1 MPDASGAISSEGKIV
16 TFYSYK
22 GGTGRTMALAN
33 VAWILAASGRR
44 VLAADWDLESP
55 GLHRF
60 FHPFLPT
67 AERDT
72 RGVVDMIRSYQ
83 QTAARSDERSRDR
96 HIGRLARAEL
106 YAFTLDWIFPGGGTL
121 DFLPAGRQN
130 LEYVATLAAT
140 DWDEFY
146 SGLNGGEFLD
156 ALRADMKR
164 HYDYVLIDSRTGLT
178 DVADICTVHLPDVLV
193 DCFTLSTQGIEGAA
207 RVARLIES
215 RYPDRNIRILP
226 VPMRVDQGEKD
237 RVEAGKALARR
248 LFAGLPAEMTE
259 TERQRYWGAVEVA
272 YQPFYA
278 FEEILA
284 VFGDRPG
291 TPGSLLSSF
300 ERLAAELTD
309 GSVVSLRPLDE
320 DLRVRVRQRFV
331 RRPVIEGNEIQ
342 IRYYPEDQS
351 WAEWL
356 TALLGE
362 SGFTVRQH
370 PHGTSD
376 TDNETVAEPAGGPSG
391 DLQSIGATPTLSV
404 ISATY
409 LARHGQHGTA
419 RTAAASE
426 ASHAED
432 PSGVRPG
439 YAVYVTVTQPLPEF
453 PTASSVS
460 LFDATE
466 FDATRRLGVL
476 LGMADT
482 PRLPAIVGVPAP
494 RFPGEEPKLVKANAR
509 NPRFTGREADIRE
522 LRTQLRTAGTTVV
535 VAPVALQGLGGVGKT
550 QVALEYLHRFKSD
563 YDLIWWVECGQTQ
576 FIDVQ
581 LAELADQ
588 LSEAFPIAP
597 PADSTFEEKARFVLN
612 LLARPRGVRPVE
624 DWLLIYDNAE
634 DIEAVTEWL
643 PRAGG
648 HTLITSRNGAWAE
661 RAHPIEV
668 EVFTRQE
675 SVAHL
680 RRVVP
685 GITNVEAG
693 QVADALGD
701 LPLAIETAAVWL
713 KDTAHRVAD
722 YLSEL
727 ESHAPEALGAVELP
741 SGYPRGVA
749 AAWDPSLNLLRERS
763 PAAMRLLQLC
773 SVMAPNIA
781 RDLIYSQGMA
791 SILKPYDPSLSEQLV
806 IGRVVREASKLALLK
821 IDSAAGQIQ
830 VHRLVQAV
838 VRGRMTPDELAAV
851 HRNVQYLL
859 VASRPSNE
867 VDVPETWSR
876 YQIVWPHLGP
886 CQAMVSDEEEVRQLS
901 VDRVR
906 YLWVVSDLDRAA
918 EVADTVIGRWEK
930 LAANAKPEIAQV
942 IRKQRLQ
949 LEFNLANVRRSQSR
963 YTEATALDER
973 VLAEQVEL
981 LGADHPHTLTTAS
994 SYAADLKTLGRYREA
1009 LAMDERTC
1017 PAWAELYGED
1027 HRRAIDAAHNLAISY
1042 RLTGNVADSLR
1053 LDIATLD
1060 RYRTTTGARHPNALR
1075 SAGNIVRDLIESG
1088 EYAEAVTRSQGV
1100 HRLCVDSL
1108 GVRSPVTLDAQVL
1121 VGIAQRSA
1129 GRFEEA
1135 EREFTSAQPPLNE
1148 RFGESSSQALAC
1160 RLSHAANLMQ
1170 LDQLEAATQDIKDVL
1185 TAYAQRL
1192 GDKHPHALTCR
1203 VNLASAL
1210 RLQQRYDQAMTES
1223 EIALSGLTEVL
1234 GSEHPYTLAAAMM
1247 RATLLADRGDLRQ
1260 SAELDEGTVAVLA
1273 STVGPRHPDTL
1284 RCRAN
1289 LLLTRQLL
1297 GEEQANVE
1305 WEALLA
1311 QLSAAVGAGHPTV
1324 DVVRG
1329 GRRLLRALDP
1339 QPF

>member
-1 MPDASGAISSEGKIV
+1 MPDTSGSNNSEGTII

-33 VAWILAASGRR
+33 VAWVLAANGYR

-72 RGVVDMIRSYQ
+72 RGVVDLIQSYQ
-83 QTAARSDERSRDR
+83 LIAARSDARSRDL
-96 HIGRLARAEL
+96 HIGDLSRVER
-106 YAFTLDWIFPGGGTL
+106 YAFSLDWSFPNAGTL

-130 LEYVATLAAT
+130 LEYVATLAAM

-146 SGLNGGEFLD
+146 QGLNGGEFLD
-156 ALRADMKR
+156 AVRADMKQ

-178 DVADICTVHLPDVLV
+178 DVADICTVHLPDILV

-207 RVARLIES
+207 RVARLIEAT
-215 RYPDRNIRILP
+215 YPLRNIRILP
-226 VPMRVDQGEKD
+226 VPMRVDQGEKE
-237 RVEAGKALARR
+237 RVEAGRAFARR
-248 LFAGLPAEMTE
+248 IFAGLPAGMTDN
-259 TERQRYWGAVEVA
+259 ERQQYWGAVEVP

-284 VFGDRPG
+284 IFGDRPG
-291 TPGSLLSSF
+291 APGSLLSSF
-300 ERLAAELTD
+300 ERLSAQITG
-309 GSVVSLRPLDE
+309 GSVTSLEPLDE

-331 RRPVIEGNEIQ
+331 RRPVVEGNEIQ

-362 SGFTVRQH
+362 SGFTVRQRLLGAF
-370 PHGTSD
+370 GT
-376 TDNETVAEPAGGPSG
+376 EAVAEPASEPSG
-391 DLQSIGATPTLSV
+391 NRQGDGTTPTLSV
-404 ISATY
+404 VSATY
-409 LARHGQHGTA
+409 LARHAQRETA
-419 RTAAASE
+419 RKAAVRES
-426 ASHAED
+426 SQAED
-432 PSGVRPG
+432 LDSVHPG
-439 YAVYVTVTQPLPEF
+439 YAVYVAETPPLPQF
-453 PTASSVS
+453 PAASSTS
-460 LFDATE
+460 LVDATE
-466 FDATRRLGVL
+466 YDATRRLGLL

-482 PRLPAIVGVPAP
+482 PRLPAMVGVPAP
-494 RFPGEEPKLVKANAR
+494 RFPGAEPKLVKANAR
-509 NPRFTGREADIRE
+509 NPRFTGREADIME
-522 LRTQLRTAGTTVV
+522 LRAQLRTAGTAVV

-563 YDLIWWVECGQTQ
+563 YDLIWWVECGQAQ

-581 LAELADQ
+581 LADLADQ
-588 LSEAFPIAP
+588 LAEAFPVSL
-597 PADSTFEEKARFVLN
+597 PAGATFEEKARFVLN
-612 LLARPRGVRPVE
+612 LLGRPRGVRLIE

-634 DIEAVTEWL
+634 DIDAVTKWL
-643 PRAGG
+643 PRGGG

-661 RAHPIEV
+661 RARPIEV

-685 GITNVEAG
+685 EISNDDAD
-693 QVADALGD
+693 QVAEALGD

-713 KDTAHRVAD
+713 KTTDYRVAD
-722 YLSEL
+722 YLREL
-727 ESHAPEALGAVELP
+727 ESRAPQALELVQLP
-741 SGYPRGVA
+741 GGYPRGVA

-773 SVMAPNIA
+773 SVMAPNVA
-781 RDLIYSQGMA
+781 RELIYSQGMA
-791 SILKPYDPSLSEQLV
+791 SVLKPYDPTLSEPMV
-806 IGRVVREASKLALLK
+806 IGRVVREASRLALLK
-821 IDSAAGQIQ
+821 IDSTAQQIQ

-851 HRNVQYLL
+851 HRDVQSVL
-859 VASRPSNE
+859 VAARPSNE
-867 VDVPETWSR
+867 VDDPETWSR
-876 YQIVWPHLGP
+876 YQNIWPHLGP
-886 CQAMVSDEEEVRQLS
+886 SQAMVSDEEEVRQLS

-906 YLWVVSDLDRAA
+906 YLWVVSDLERAA
-918 EVADTVIGRWEK
+918 EVADTVIRRWEK
-930 LAANAKPEIAQV
+930 LAASAEPAVADV

-963 YTEATALDER
+963 YTEAAALDER
-973 VLAEQVEL
+973 VLAEQSEL

-994 SYAADLKTLGRYREA
+994 SYAADLKALGRYWEA
-1009 LAMDERTC
+1009 LAMDEQTC

-1042 RLTGNVADSLR
+1042 RLTGNGTESLR
-1053 LDIATLD
+1053 MDVAALD
-1060 RYRTTTGARHPNALR
+1060 RYRATIGARHPNALR
-1075 SAGNIVRDLIESG
+1075 SAGSIVRDLIEAG

-1100 HRLCVDSL
+1100 HRLCIESL
-1108 GVRSPVTLDAQVL
+1108 GARSPVTLDAQVL
-1121 VGIAQRSA
+1121 LGIALRSA
-1129 GRFEEA
+1129 GRCDEA
-1135 EREFTSAQPPLNE
+1135 EKEFTAAQQPLND
-1148 RFGESSSQALAC
+1148 RFGGSSSQALAC
-1160 RLSHAANLMQ
+1160 RLSHAANL
-1170 LDQLEAATQDIKDVL
+1170 LQLEQHELAAQDISDVL
-1185 TAYAQRL
+1185 AAYVQRL
-1192 GDKHPHALTCR
+1192 GEKHPHTLTCR

-1210 RLQQRYDQAMTES
+1210 RLQEQYDQAITES
-1223 EIALSGLTEVL
+1223 EIALTGLTEVL
-1234 GSEHPYTLAAAMM
+1234 ESEHPYTLAAAMV
-1247 RATLLADRGDLRQ
+1247 RATLFADHGDLRQ
-1260 SAELDEGTVAVLA
+1260 SAELDEGTAAALA
-1273 STVGPRHPDTL
+1273 STLGPRHPDTL

-1289 LLLTRQLL
+1289 LLLTRQQL
-1297 GEEQANVE
+1297 GEEKAKADR
-1305 WEALLA
+1305 EALLA
-1311 QLSAAVGAGHPTV
+1311 QLSAAIGTGHPTV

-1329 GRRLLRALDP
+1329 GRRLVRALDP